1 MMMQEREESL
11 VDSIVQSIGNIF
23 RRSSPVRRYRS
34 PSPVMIQRQ
43 RSPIVFQGLQ
53 SPIQALR
60 EQSPIRVQRQQ
71 SPIRVQRQQSPIR
84 VQRQLSPI
92 RVQRQQSPV
101 RIMLEQVVQVNYQNT
116 FSISMIVNKCWIT
129 FVWILV
135 RVSRSLNFTFSVLHY
150 YNNTLHYIYKQ

>member
-60 EQSPIRVQRQQ
+60 EQSPIRVQRQ
-71 SPIRVQRQQSPIR
+71 
-84 VQRQLSPI
+84 LSPI

-116 FSISMIVNKCWIT
+116 FMKSCCILLIVS
-129 FVWILV
+129 VP
-135 RVSRSLNFTFSVLHY
+135 SLLKK
-150 YNNTLHYIYKQ
+150 IYK

>member
-71 SPIRVQRQQSPIR
+71 SPIRVQRQR
-84 VQRQLSPI
+84 SPI
-92 RVQRQQSPV
+92 RVQRQQIPV

-135 RVSRSLNFTFSVLHY
+135 RVSRSLNFTIFFQFY
-150 YNNTLHYIYKQ
+150 TTTITHYITFINNKS